1 MPGYGVPAGAKGMLP
16 WTWAERRLVRS
27 HNYWLITV
35 RPDGRPHAMP
45 VWAVWVDQAL
55 YFSTG
60 RGSRKARNLARNPRC
75 IVCTERAA
83 EPVIVEGVA
92 RTLRDRRLL
101 PRLARAYHAKYKP
114 WKLDTSIGPVYAV
127 RPRIVFAVPEARFP
141 DATTRW
147 RFRDPRSAAPVA

>member
-1 MPGYGVPAGAKGMLP
+1 
-16 WTWAERRLVRS
+16 
-27 HNYWLITV
+27 
-35 RPDGRPHAMP
+35 
-45 VWAVWVDQAL
+45 VWVDQVL

-147 RFRDPRSAAPVA
+147 RF

>member
-1 MPGYGVPAGAKGMLP
+1 MPGYGIPADAKGMLP
-16 WTWAERRLVRS
+16 WTWAERRLLRS
-27 HNYWLITV
+27 HNYWLMTV

-45 VWAVWVDQAL
+45 VWGVWVDQAF

-60 RGSRKARNLARNPRC
+60 RTSRKARNLRRNARC

-101 PRLARAYHAKYKP
+101 VRLARAYHAKYKP
-114 WKLDTSIGPVYAV
+114 WKLDTALGPVYAV
-127 RPRIVFAVPEARFP
+127 SPRIVFAVPEDRFP
-141 DATTRW
+141 ATTTRW
-147 RFRDPRSAAPVA
+147 RF